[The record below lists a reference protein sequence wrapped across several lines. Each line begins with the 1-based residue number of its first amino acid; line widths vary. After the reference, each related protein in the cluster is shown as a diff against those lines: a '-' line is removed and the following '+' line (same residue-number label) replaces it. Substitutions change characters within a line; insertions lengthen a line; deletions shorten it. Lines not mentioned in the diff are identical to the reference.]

1 VLVVL
6 LAHGTEGFTIFTQ
19 FYFCIYIK
27 QHLLGSHIQNL
38 IFIALANEF
47 RPDHPTSISTQLP
60 KLNLLAQSINR
71 IPLPPI
77 PTQCYSGVLL
87 PSKRYQLTARTFDV
101 VTSAQTAQR
110 MVQAVPTASKQ
121 TKVSSNSNNQSSRRG
136 SSTNSSSKKSTTKK
150 VKPSYG
156 AARGRQISINL
167 KGDDKKAMDVVKS
180 E

>member
-6 LAHGTEGFTIFTQ
+6 LAHGSEMFHH
-19 FYFCIYIK
+19 FYSILFLYIQK
-27 QHLLGSHIQNL
+27 NICWGSHIQNL

-121 TKVSSNSNNQSSRRG
+121 TKVSSNSNNQSSRR
-136 SSTNSSSKKSTTKK
+136 SSSANSSSRKSITKK

>member
-1 VLVVL
+1 MALKDL
-6 LAHGTEGFTIFTQ
+6 LFLLNFISV
-19 FYFCIYIK
+19 YIK

>member
-1 VLVVL
+1 MFYYFYSL
-6 LAHGTEGFTIFTQ
+6 LFL
-19 FYFCIYIK
+19 YINNICW
-27 QHLLGSHIQNL
+27 SHIQNL

-87 PSKRYQLTARTFDV
+87 PSKRYQITARTFDV

-110 MVQAVPTASKQ
+110 MVQAVPTASQQ

-167 KGDDKKAMDVVKS
+167 KGDGTKEMEIVKKD
-180 E
+180 